1 MFRSSAAALA
11 EVRRRTDC
19 YRKRE
24 SLLQISAKRFWFTSG
39 KMAAMKTWGTIWCVA
54 SAALGIVTSYG
65 QAHAQASGCVVVDVA
80 VEDQEAF
87 THKSPPVVDKLGK
100 ETEPRGLVQQDA
112 TAPLVGLPFAP
123 RHRRDQRG
131 TADKDDAM
139 NISTREKAFASEQS
153 LADYCN
159 LKIERDTKR

>member
-1 MFRSSAAALA
+1 
-11 EVRRRTDC
+11 
-19 YRKRE
+19 
-24 SLLQISAKRFWFTSG
+24 
-39 KMAAMKTWGTIWCVA
+39 MKTCCPIWFVA
-54 SAALGIVTSYG
+54 SAALGFVTSHG
-65 QAHAQASGCVVVDVA
+65 QAHAQAPGCVVVEAA

-112 TAPLVGLPFAP
+112 TAPPAGLPFAP

-139 NISTREKAFASEQS
+139 NISTREKAFASGQS

-159 LKIERDTKR
+159 LKIESDTKK